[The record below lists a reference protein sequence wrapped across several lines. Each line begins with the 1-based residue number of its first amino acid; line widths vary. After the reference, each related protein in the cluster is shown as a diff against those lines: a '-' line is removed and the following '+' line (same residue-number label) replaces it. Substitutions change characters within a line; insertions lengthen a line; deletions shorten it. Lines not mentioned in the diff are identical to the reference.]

1 MTLKEFMESFYPD
14 YVNKKVLGGVK
25 GCPTDFAPLAGHFDF
40 VCCDNENIYGDCES
54 CWKQPYIETA
64 DTTEPTVEAHDN
76 VNHPKHYTGGIE
88 CIDAMLQTQGVEAVK
103 GFCICNA
110 FKYIWRQ
117 GNKNGVEDIE
127 KAIWYLNKYVEL
139 VRGEN
144 K

>member
-1 MTLKEFMESFYPD
+1 MTLKEFMEENYPKYLD
-14 YVNKKVLGGVK
+14 RRVPGGVK
-25 GCPTDFAPLAGHFDF
+25 TCPQNCAFLQGHYNQANFCGYGGGLGC
-40 VCCDNENIYGDCES
+40 EK
-54 CWKQPYIETA
+54 CWNQPYIETA
-64 DTTEPTVEAHDN
+64 DTTEPPEETDN

-117 GNKNGVEDIE
+117 GNKNGVEDVE
-127 KAIWYLNKYVEL
+127 KAIWYLKKFIEL
-139 VRGEN
+139 KRGEQ